1 MILVLANVRRTSR
14 PDPGSFNSDSI
25 KNHSES
31 YLDLLDRQVDLLEQ
45 PNQDELT
52 YLPREYI
59 RL

>member
-25 KNHSES
+25 ENQSES
-31 YLDLLDRQVDLLEQ
+31 YLDQLDRRVDLLEQ
-45 PNQDELT
+45 PNQDGLT
-52 YLPREYI
+52 YLPPEYT